1 MYPTLVPPF
10 FLRILSRAGENGSSS
25 PAPLELEPAFKRI
38 MVYLFVGMRGGQ
50 NRARIVELLKNE
62 PCNANKISETLRLD
76 YKTVRHHIRLLE
88 ENGVI
93 VASAHEA
100 YGAVYF
106 LTVYFEKYFPLIRR
120 MWAGFGQS

>member
-1 MYPTLVPPF
+1 
-10 FLRILSRAGENGSSS
+10 
-25 PAPLELEPAFKRI
+25 

-50 NRARIVELLKNE
+50 NRARIVELLKKE

-76 YKTVRHHIRLLE
+76 YKTVRHHLRLLE

-106 LTVYFEKYFPLIRR
+106 LTVYFEKYFPLIRK

>member
-1 MYPTLVPPF
+1 MYTPLVPSF
-10 FLRILSRAGENGSSS
+10 FARILLQAGENRSSS
-25 PAPLELEPAFKRI
+25 PAPPELEPAFKRI

-50 NRARIVELLKNE
+50 NRARIVELLKKE
-62 PCNANKISETLRLD
+62 PCNANKISEALGLD
-76 YKTVRHHIRLLE
+76 YKTVRHHLKLLE

-106 LTVYFEKYFPLIRR
+106 LTVYFEKYFHLIRR

>member
-10 FLRILSRAGENGSSS
+10 FLRILLQAGENGRSS

-50 NRARIVELLKNE
+50 NRARIVELLKKE
-62 PCNANKISETLRLD
+62 PCNANKISETLGLD
-76 YKTVRHHIRLLE
+76 YKTVRHHLRLLE

-106 LTVYFEKYFPLIRR
+106 LTVYFEKYFFLIRR